1 MAAVRWLRR
10 RVRGPRPQ
18 DEPTQVDGHACRP
31 DLWFAFP
38 AAGPGGSLCVC
49 GREGEVCERLRGGV
63 DQGDESRSLRPR
75 LISAEATQ
83 TPRKPVPEFAD
94 LGHVASGH
102 LVCCGAL
109 GRDWHFASV
118 RADALIRSL
127 SELKRKCRERIGSI
141 PGC

>member
-1 MAAVRWLRR
+1 MAAVSWLRR

-18 DEPTQVDGHACRP
+18 DERAQVDGHACRP
-31 DLWFAFP
+31 DLRFAFP

-83 TPRKPVPEFAD
+83 TLRKPVPELAD
-94 LGHVASGH
+94 RRACTHKRGHWPTVRS
-102 LVCCGAL
+102 L
-109 GRDWHFASV
+109 GRTRHAGMAGMAWMTPQ
-118 RADALIRSL
+118 RT
-127 SELKRKCRERIGSI
+127 
-141 PGC
+141 

>member
-63 DQGDESRSLRPR
+63 DQGDESRSLRPC

-83 TPRKPVPEFAD
+83 TPRKPVPELAD
-94 LGHVASGH
+94 LGHVARGGGYTWFAVRCDTSLGREWTRSGH
-102 LVCCGAL
+102 GTL
-109 GRDWHFASV
+109 
-118 RADALIRSL
+118 
-127 SELKRKCRERIGSI
+127 
-141 PGC
+141 